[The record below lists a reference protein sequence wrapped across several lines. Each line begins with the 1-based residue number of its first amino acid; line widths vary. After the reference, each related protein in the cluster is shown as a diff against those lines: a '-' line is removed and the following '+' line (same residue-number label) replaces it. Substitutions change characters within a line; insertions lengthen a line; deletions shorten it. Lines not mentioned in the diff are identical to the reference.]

1 MVKGPKYTSWNLGN
15 FAKIPQVESY
25 LTEEDKQ
32 VISVVGSVL
41 PFKVNNYVVNE
52 LIDWN
57 NIPAD
62 PIYQLT
68 FPQRGM
74 LSELHFEKISTAMMD
89 ELSKEDFIAVVN
101 EIRRELNPHSSAQ
114 QDNIP
119 LFEGVRL
126 TGIQH
131 KYKETV
137 LFFPNNGQT
146 CHAYCTYCFR
156 WPQFVNSDIMK
167 FAMKETDQLIAYI
180 KSNNDITDLLI
191 TGGDPMIMSAKMLS
205 KYIEP
210 FLSEPVGALQ
220 NIRIG
225 TKALGFWPYKFLT
238 DEDSEDILMLFERII
253 AAGYHLTIM
262 AHFNHPNELKTEAVI
277 KAIRRILNTGVQIRT
292 QSPIMRHIND
302 SSEIWAS
309 LWKEQ
314 VRLGCIPYYMFIAR
328 DTGAQEYFAVKLTDA
343 LDIFKDAT
351 RSLSGIAKTAKG
363 PVMSAGIGKV
373 EILGTIDLNGERL
386 FSLRLNQARNPDW
399 IGKLFFAKYNENAL
413 WLNDLSPAFGQDA
426 IIFHDTVNED
436 IF

>member
-89 ELSKEDFIAVVN
+89 ELSKEDFIAVIN

-238 DEDSEDILMLFERII
+238 DEDSEDILTLFERII